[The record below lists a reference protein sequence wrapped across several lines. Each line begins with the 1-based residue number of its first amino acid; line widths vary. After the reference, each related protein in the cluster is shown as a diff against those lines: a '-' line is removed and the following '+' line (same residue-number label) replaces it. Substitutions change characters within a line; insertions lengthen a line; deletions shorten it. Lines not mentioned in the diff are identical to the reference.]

1 MMSEILYL
9 KKANSQISGEISISG
24 SKSESNRM
32 LVLNSLYRN
41 PIQLKN
47 LSDSEDTKLLQK
59 ALETHS
65 KTIDIHHA
73 GTAMRFL
80 TAYFSIQEGKEIILT
95 GSERMKQRPI
105 GILVEALRSLG
116 AEIHYLEKEGFPP
129 LKISGRKINE
139 GFVELNADVSS
150 QFITALMLIA
160 PKLPNGLRIQ
170 LNGKITSLPYLEM
183 TFQMLNQIR
192 IRAERKENEIWI
204 YQSEK
209 IEKQEFTIESDWS
222 SASYF
227 YSIAAL
233 SEQAEIRLNS
243 FKENSLQGDS
253 GIKEIYKS
261 HFGIETKF
269 SGSQIILSKN
279 PDRVLNPVRVD
290 LNAMPDIAQTIAV
303 TCAGL
308 KLRCKLTGLETL
320 RVKETDRITALQNE
334 LKKLGAKTQ
343 VTESSLEIIDFY
355 VPTEIPRIH
364 TYNDHRMAMSFA
376 PMALIQDIQIENPEV
391 VKKSYPAFW
400 KDLSVLGIG

>member
-9 KKANSQISGEISISG
+9 KKVNSQISGEISISG

-32 LVLNSLYRN
+32 LLLNSLYRN

-105 GILVEALRSLG
+105 GILVEALQSLG

-129 LKISGRKINE
+129 LKISGKKINE

-183 TFQMLNQIR
+183 TFQMLNQIG

-253 GIKEIYKS
+253 GIKEIYKT

-279 PDRVLNPVRVD
+279 PDRVLSPVRVD
-290 LNAMPDIAQTIAV
+290 LNDMPDIAQTIAV

-308 KLRCKLTGLETL
+308 KLRCTLTGLETL